1 MSEAAADT
9 TVLVTGASGF
19 IAAHIIIRLL
29 EEGYRVRGTVRS
41 IARSAHVM
49 ETIGRHADAS
59 RLTLVEADLTRD
71 EGWDAAVAGCRYVL
85 HVASPLPRTPPKHER
100 ELIDPARDGTLRVL
114 KAAARHDVARVVLTS
129 SLAAVLYGHKRDG
142 SEVYDEHSWS
152 QLTDRV
158 GAYEKS
164 KTIAEQAAWEYH
176 ASLPAEGRFELVAVN
191 PGLVLGPALDADY
204 GTSGELVRKLLKRD
218 FPGCPDVGWAVV
230 DVRDV
235 ADAHLA
241 AMTVPEAAGERFV
254 CAVEYASMLDVA
266 RILDRRF
273 RDRGYKVPLRRL
285 PGWVL
290 KLVGVFDRTAQLA
303 VQELGLRQD
312 ISNAKIRAVL
322 DWRPRGVEEMVVA
335 MGESLIAHG
344 VV

>member
-1 MSEAAADT
+1 M
-9 TVLVTGASGF
+9 
-19 IAAHIIIRLL
+19 
-29 EEGYRVRGTVRS
+29 
-41 IARSAHVM
+41 
-49 ETIGRHADAS
+49 
-59 RLTLVEADLTRD
+59 
-71 EGWDAAVAGCRYVL
+71 
-85 HVASPLPRTPPKHER
+85 
-100 ELIDPARDGTLRVL
+100 
-114 KAAARHDVARVVLTS
+114 
-129 SLAAVLYGHKRDG
+129 
-142 SEVYDEHSWS
+142 
-152 QLTDRV
+152 
-158 GAYEKS
+158 
-164 KTIAEQAAWEYH
+164 
-176 ASLPAEGRFELVAVN
+176 
-191 PGLVLGPALDADY
+191 
-204 GTSGELVRKLLKRD
+204 
-218 FPGCPDVGWAVV
+218 
-230 DVRDV
+230 RDV